1 MRYSSWTHLEPFIA
15 YTRPIVESTSCWDRR
30 KLVIYYFLINHSLNN
45 KLFTPINMMVHYL
58 VIQFLL
64 YRSIGNFWFNS
75 CDKWR
80 NFFPFESY
88 ITLHRC
94 RFFSSYLIKMIYL
107 TYMIFFSFHLK
118 WYIVDTCYN
127 AINIIIFKIHC
138 LCKWSRNSFLYFRQ
152 NVSTI
157 LSFIVDDEIRSWSF
171 VEDFEFGE
179 KKEKKIGICNWEK
192 GNREIST

>member
-1 MRYSSWTHLEPFIA
+1 MGTWKACEKLEAEEMRYSSWTHLEPFIA

-58 VIQFLL
+58 VIQCVFTISINRKLL
-64 YRSIGNFWFNS
+64 V
-75 CDKWR
+75 
-80 NFFPFESY
+80 
-88 ITLHRC
+88 
-94 RFFSSYLIKMIYL
+94 IY
-107 TYMIFFSFHLK
+107 
-118 WYIVDTCYN
+118 
-127 AINIIIFKIHC
+127 INIIIFKIHC
-138 LCKWSRNSFLYFRQ
+138 LCKWSRNSFLSFRQ